1 MANQHLDLVGPSLR
15 QAAIQARRLQA
26 GHLLPARHVVESV
39 NRNRGGPGMS
49 AKVANLA
56 YFAALSA
63 VIGSAAGTN
72 GLDMKN
78 RYI

>member
-1 MANQHLDLVGPSLR
+1 VVNQHLDLVGQSLR

-26 GHLLPARHVVESV
+26 DHLLPARHVVESV
-39 NRNRGGPGMS
+39 HRNRGGPGMS
-49 AKVANLA
+49 AKAANHA
-56 YFAALSA
+56 YSVALSA
-63 VIGSAAGTN
+63 VIGSAADTN